1 MRWEKIVQ
9 VFGQGDTD
17 AATTVIRLAAEC
29 PSFGMRDFF
38 FVIDEVVRMRGTELD
53 VNPSYR
59 EVLSSSR
66 QVGKPMYG
74 ISATLSSFR
83 KMCESGTYYVSDI
96 VFRNL
101 CRVLFDTDAWDDD
114 VIFKPEFSE
123 ELAGRVAEMKK
134 RISGPSGLGP
144 EPVLKYLDMFKK
156 LSEFM
161 EKATEKIQARS
172 GI

>member
-1 MRWEKIVQ
+1 MRWEEIVK
-9 VFGQGDTD
+9 VFGQDDTD

-38 FVIDEVVRMRGTELD
+38 SVIDEAVRIRGTALD

-59 EVLSSSR
+59 EALLGSR
-66 QVGKPMYG
+66 QVGKPAHG
-74 ISATLSSFR
+74 ISAALSSFR
-83 KMCESGTYYVSDI
+83 RLYESGTYYVSDI

-101 CRVLFDTDAWDDD
+101 YRVLFDTDAWDDD
-114 VIFKPEFSE
+114 VLFRPEFAE
-123 ELAGRVAEMKK
+123 ELADRVAEVKK
-134 RISGPSGLGP
+134 RISGSSKRDS
-144 EPVLKYLDMFKK
+144 EHVSKYLDMFET

-161 EKATEKIQARS
+161 EKATEKIQVRS